1 MAAPSLWLHQ
11 IREGEAPFVFFPP
24 AGASASSA
32 YAVVGEFAPEWS
44 VWGVQYPGRGPRL
57 REAAPGSIREL
68 AAACL
73 PSIVDDAARTVLFGH
88 SFGAYVAYDVAQLLE
103 RLGHPAAG
111 LVVAGVPAPGQPLP
125 GLSADDLAEAALI
138 AALRRQGG
146 TAAGLLAD
154 EELMELIL
162 PALRADLTLSREY
175 VDDHD
180 RWLTTPVAVLGGR
193 DDRVVTAEQLESWA
207 GVTDSWLGCEL
218 AAGHHFFYVDDPA
231 LLARTVDR
239 HWSRVASA

>member
-1 MAAPSLWLHQ
+1 MASPSLWLHQ
-11 IREGEAPFVFFPP
+11 IRDGEAPFVFFPP
-24 AGASASSA
+24 AGGSASAA
-32 YAVVGEFAPEWS
+32 YGVVAAFAPEWS
-44 VWGVQYPGRGPRL
+44 VWGVQYPARGPRL

-73 PSIVDDAARTVLFGH
+73 PSIVDDAGRTVLFGH

-103 RLGHPAAG
+103 GLGRPVAG

-125 GLSADDLAEAALI
+125 GLAAEDLAEGALI

-146 TAAGLLAD
+146 TASTLLDD
-154 EELMELIL
+154 EELMELVL

-175 VDDHD
+175 VDDHG
-180 RWLTTPVAVLGGR
+180 RRLTTPVAALGGR
-193 DDRVVTAEQLESWA
+193 DDHVVTGAQLDSWA
-207 GVTDSWLGCEL
+207 GVTDSWLGAEL
-218 AAGHHFFYVDDPA
+218 AGGHHFFYVDDPD

-239 HWSRVASA
+239 HWARVASA